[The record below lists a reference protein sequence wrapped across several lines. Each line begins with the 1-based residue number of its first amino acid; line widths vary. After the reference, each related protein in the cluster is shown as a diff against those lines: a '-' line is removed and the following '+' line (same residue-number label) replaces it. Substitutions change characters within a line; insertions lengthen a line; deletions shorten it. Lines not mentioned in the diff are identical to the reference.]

1 MEDDDKT
8 DISTATKKPANTT
21 TEKPA
26 STTTKKPADTI
37 TPKPVIT
44 TTQKYT
50 ATTSKNI
57 GLTMTTEDENDIE
70 IVPDIMD
77 VDGGD
82 HTQEASTTKPTLDSM
97 ALSNENQ
104 TSNSGTIAAIICSII
119 AILLLSALVTYCL
132 CKCKSRAQGNSGPT
146 GISNP
151 LYTGPC
157 C

>member
-1 MEDDDKT
+1 MEYDDKT
-8 DISTATKKPANTT
+8 DISTTTKKLANTTTEKPANTT

-26 STTTKKPADTI
+26 KTTTE
-37 TPKPVIT
+37 KPVIT

-57 GLTMTTEDENDIE
+57 GLTMTTEYENDIE

-82 HTQEASTTKPTLDSM
+82 HTQEASSTKPTLDSM
-97 ALSNENQ
+97 ALNENQ

-119 AILLLSALVTYCL
+119 VILILSALVICCV